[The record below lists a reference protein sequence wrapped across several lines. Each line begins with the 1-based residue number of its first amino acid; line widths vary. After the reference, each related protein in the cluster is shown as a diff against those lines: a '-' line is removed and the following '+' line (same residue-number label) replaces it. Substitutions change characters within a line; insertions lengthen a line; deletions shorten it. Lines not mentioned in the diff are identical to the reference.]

1 MDGKRY
7 VMAVGSDDAGV
18 NLKNFIR
25 DQLGD
30 DERVEEVI
38 DFGVADADDKTAYPV
53 VCIRAAEAVARG
65 EADRA
70 VLFGGTGLGEA
81 ISANKVRGIRAV
93 VAHDPY
99 SIERS
104 ILSNNCQ
111 VLCLGERVIAPEL
124 ADRIVKQW
132 LGYEFDASSPS
143 AAKVQVH
150 NRLRR
155 ERQPLERF
163 ATRAV
168 SDRALLGS
176 FRETPCARQRRT
188 AGRFFVEDVEHLA
201 GRVLVRD
208 QDVQQTGA
216 RRADVGPRLLRS
228 RADPDAVG
236 YAGQMLRAYGY
247 GALVHLQRDGRAV
260 EGE

>member
-1 MDGKRY
+1 MDAKRY
-7 VMAVGSDDAGV
+7 RMAVGSDDAGV

-53 VCIRAAEAVARG
+53 VCIKAAEAVAQG

-132 LGYEFDASSPS
+132 LGYEFDTSSPS
-143 AAKVQVH
+143 AAKVQVITEYEE
-150 NRLRR
+150 NGTL
-155 ERQPLERF
+155 
-163 ATRAV
+163 
-168 SDRALLGS
+168 
-176 FRETPCARQRRT
+176 
-188 AGRFFVEDVEHLA
+188 
-201 GRVLVRD
+201 
-208 QDVQQTGA
+208 
-216 RRADVGPRLLRS
+216 
-228 RADPDAVG
+228 
-236 YAGQMLRAYGY
+236 
-247 GALVHLQRDGRAV
+247 
-260 EGE
+260 

>member
-7 VMAVGSDDAGV
+7 VMAVGSDDAGI

-30 DERVEEVI
+30 VERVEEVI
-38 DFGVADADDKTAYPV
+38 DFGVADADDNTAYPV
-53 VCIRAAEAVARG
+53 VCIKAAEAVARG

-81 ISANKVRGIRAV
+81 ISANKVQGIRAV

-124 ADRIVKQW
+124 ADRIVKQL

-143 AAKVQVH
+143 AAKVQVITDYEE
-150 NRLRR
+150 NGRL
-155 ERQPLERF
+155 
-163 ATRAV
+163 
-168 SDRALLGS
+168 
-176 FRETPCARQRRT
+176 
-188 AGRFFVEDVEHLA
+188 
-201 GRVLVRD
+201 
-208 QDVQQTGA
+208 
-216 RRADVGPRLLRS
+216 
-228 RADPDAVG
+228 
-236 YAGQMLRAYGY
+236 
-247 GALVHLQRDGRAV
+247 
-260 EGE
+260 

>member
-1 MDGKRY
+1 MEGKRY
-7 VMAVGSDDAGV
+7 RMAVGSDDAGV

-38 DFGVADADDKTAYPV
+38 DFGVADAEDKTPYPV
-53 VCIRAAEAVARG
+53 VCIKAAEAVARG

-81 ISANKVRGIRAV
+81 ISANKVQGIRAV

-132 LGYEFDASSPS
+132 LGYEFDTSSPS
-143 AAKVQVH
+143 AAKVQVITDY
-150 NRLRR
+150 
-155 ERQPLERF
+155 EE
-163 ATRAV
+163 T
-168 SDRALLGS
+168 GS
-176 FRETPCARQRRT
+176 
-188 AGRFFVEDVEHLA
+188 L
-201 GRVLVRD
+201 
-208 QDVQQTGA
+208 
-216 RRADVGPRLLRS
+216 
-228 RADPDAVG
+228 
-236 YAGQMLRAYGY
+236 
-247 GALVHLQRDGRAV
+247 
-260 EGE
+260 

>member
-1 MDGKRY
+1 MDDKRY
-7 VMAVGSDDAGV
+7 VVAVGSDDAGV

-25 DQLGD
+25 DKLQD
-30 DERVEEVI
+30 DSRVEDVL

-53 VCIRAAEAVARG
+53 ICIRAAEAVARG

-124 ADRIVKQW
+124 ADRIVRQW
-132 LGYEFDASSPS
+132 LGYVFDPSSAS
-143 AAKVQVH
+143 AEKVQVITDY
-150 NRLRR
+150 
-155 ERQPLERF
+155 EE
-163 ATRAV
+163 T
-168 SDRALLGS
+168 GS
-176 FRETPCARQRRT
+176 
-188 AGRFFVEDVEHLA
+188 L
-201 GRVLVRD
+201 
-208 QDVQQTGA
+208 
-216 RRADVGPRLLRS
+216 
-228 RADPDAVG
+228 
-236 YAGQMLRAYGY
+236 
-247 GALVHLQRDGRAV
+247 
-260 EGE
+260 

>member
-7 VMAVGSDDAGV
+7 RMAVGSDDAGV

-38 DFGVADADDKTAYPV
+38 DFGVADAEDKTPYPV
-53 VCIRAAEAVARG
+53 VCIKAAEAVARG

-81 ISANKVRGIRAV
+81 ISANKVQGIRAV

-132 LGYEFDASSPS
+132 LGYEFDDSSPS
-143 AAKVQVH
+143 AAKVQVITDYEE
-150 NRLRR
+150 NGTL
-155 ERQPLERF
+155 
-163 ATRAV
+163 
-168 SDRALLGS
+168 
-176 FRETPCARQRRT
+176 
-188 AGRFFVEDVEHLA
+188 
-201 GRVLVRD
+201 
-208 QDVQQTGA
+208 
-216 RRADVGPRLLRS
+216 
-228 RADPDAVG
+228 
-236 YAGQMLRAYGY
+236 
-247 GALVHLQRDGRAV
+247 
-260 EGE
+260 

>member
-7 VMAVGSDDAGV
+7 RMAVGSDDAGV

-25 DQLGD
+25 DQLGED
-30 DERVEEVI
+30 PRVEEVI
-38 DFGVADADDKTAYPV
+38 DFGVADADDKTLYAV
-53 VCIRAAEAVARG
+53 ICIKAAEAVARG

-81 ISANKVRGIRAV
+81 ISANKVHGIRAV

-132 LGYEFDASSPS
+132 LGYEFDTSSPS
-143 AAKVQVH
+143 AAKVQVITDYEA
-150 NRLRR
+150 N
-155 ERQPLERF
+155 
-163 ATRAV
+163 
-168 SDRALLGS
+168 GS
-176 FRETPCARQRRT
+176 
-188 AGRFFVEDVEHLA
+188 L
-201 GRVLVRD
+201 
-208 QDVQQTGA
+208 
-216 RRADVGPRLLRS
+216 
-228 RADPDAVG
+228 
-236 YAGQMLRAYGY
+236 
-247 GALVHLQRDGRAV
+247 
-260 EGE
+260 

>member
-1 MDGKRY
+1 MDDKRY

-18 NLKNFIR
+18 NLKDFIR
-25 DQLGD
+25 DQLRED
-30 DERVEEVI
+30 PRADEVI
-38 DFGVADADDKTAYPV
+38 DFGVADADNKTAYPV
-53 VCIRAAEAVARG
+53 ICIRAAEAVARG

-111 VLCLGERVIAPEL
+111 VLCLGQRVIAPEL

-143 AAKVQVH
+143 AEKVQVIIDY
-150 NRLRR
+150 
-155 ERQPLERF
+155 EE
-163 ATRAV
+163 
-168 SDRALLGS
+168 SGS
-176 FRETPCARQRRT
+176 
-188 AGRFFVEDVEHLA
+188 L
-201 GRVLVRD
+201 
-208 QDVQQTGA
+208 
-216 RRADVGPRLLRS
+216 
-228 RADPDAVG
+228 
-236 YAGQMLRAYGY
+236 
-247 GALVHLQRDGRAV
+247 
-260 EGE
+260 

>member
-7 VMAVGSDDAGV
+7 RMAVGSDDAGV

-30 DERVEEVI
+30 DGRVEEVI
-38 DFGVADADDKTAYPV
+38 DFGVADADDKTPYPV
-53 VCIRAAEAVARG
+53 VCIKAAEAVARG

-81 ISANKVRGIRAV
+81 ISANKVEGIRAV

-132 LGYEFDASSPS
+132 LGYEFDTSSPS
-143 AAKVQVH
+143 AAKVQVITDYEA
-150 NRLRR
+150 NGTL
-155 ERQPLERF
+155 
-163 ATRAV
+163 
-168 SDRALLGS
+168 
-176 FRETPCARQRRT
+176 
-188 AGRFFVEDVEHLA
+188 
-201 GRVLVRD
+201 
-208 QDVQQTGA
+208 
-216 RRADVGPRLLRS
+216 
-228 RADPDAVG
+228 
-236 YAGQMLRAYGY
+236 
-247 GALVHLQRDGRAV
+247 
-260 EGE
+260 

>member
-1 MDGKRY
+1 MDDKRY
-7 VMAVGSDDAGV
+7 VVAVGSDDAGV

-25 DQLGD
+25 DKLQD
-30 DERVEEVI
+30 DSRVEDVL

-53 VCIRAAEAVARG
+53 ICIRAAEAVARG

-124 ADRIVKQW
+124 ADRIVRQW
-132 LGYEFDASSPS
+132 IGYVFDPSSAS
-143 AAKVQVH
+143 AEKVQVITDY
-150 NRLRR
+150 
-155 ERQPLERF
+155 EE
-163 ATRAV
+163 T
-168 SDRALLGS
+168 GS
-176 FRETPCARQRRT
+176 
-188 AGRFFVEDVEHLA
+188 L
-201 GRVLVRD
+201 
-208 QDVQQTGA
+208 
-216 RRADVGPRLLRS
+216 
-228 RADPDAVG
+228 
-236 YAGQMLRAYGY
+236 
-247 GALVHLQRDGRAV
+247 
-260 EGE
+260 